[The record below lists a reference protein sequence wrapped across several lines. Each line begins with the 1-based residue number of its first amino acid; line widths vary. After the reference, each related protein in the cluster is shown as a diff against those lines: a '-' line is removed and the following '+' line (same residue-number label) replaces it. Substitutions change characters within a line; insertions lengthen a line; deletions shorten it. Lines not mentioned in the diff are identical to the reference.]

1 MCRTEKRSLYNYFA
15 LKLETVRL
23 NQSAIELI
31 VQLESD
37 YTKFVIQGLRE
48 SLLICF
54 ASTFSRVMTFS
65 RYIGNSGLPD
75 CFPYV
80 GFRYTGGRYTVEP
93 RYNEVPRDWHSVFV
107 ITGVR
112 YIGVLLHTFYYYWA
126 EEYGSS
132 YRGLR
137 YIGVCHIGV
146 FVISGLHCTGL
157 TNMVLYTGVFVIS
170 GFHCIGVL
178 FSRFFIV

>member
-80 GFRYTGGRYTVEP
+80 G
-93 RYNEVPRDWHSVFV
+93 DFV
-107 ITGVR
+107 IPGFGIQWNPDITECQGTGTAC
-112 YIGVLLHTFYYYWA
+112 LL
-126 EEYGSS
+126 
-132 YRGLR
+132 
-137 YIGVCHIGV
+137 
-146 FVISGLHCTGL
+146 
-157 TNMVLYTGVFVIS
+157 
-170 GFHCIGVL
+170 
-178 FSRFFIV
+178 